1 MTHTSNEIHSL
12 LLNCLTYP
20 VPLGTAEACSALVE
34 AEWQELQE
42 IARIQRISAL
52 LHSRLHRFD
61 GGHPDIPPSL

>member
-42 IARIQRISAL
+42 IARIPTHFCVVAQS
-52 LHSRLHRFD
+52 
-61 GGHPDIPPSL
+61 PSPI